1 MTDVKVVRKHV
12 RRERR
17 SSQEGEGE
25 MTGRE
30 TSGLGHVQRV
40 SQEGREVREQGY
52 SVGGSGGVRGGCQEM
67 LSALRSAGGPE

>member
-30 TSGLGHVQRV
+30 TLGLGHIWRV
-40 SQEGREVREQGY
+40 SREGREVWERGY
-52 SVGGSGGVRGGCQEM
+52 SVGGSRGVRGCCQEM